1 MNTHNLRSPKVF
13 SFLHAV
19 SGSGGVLV
27 LGCLFIVHGY
37 GYGGPPA
44 PLPAGP
50 VSATLRQVGAAH
62 NVIIG
67 AAAASPHLSDPDY
80 AAILGSE
87 FSQLQS
93 ENEMKF
99 GSIHPR
105 PNTDPKPYSFTGG
118 DALVAFA
125 ESHNMLVR
133 GHTLLWHN
141 NVPHWLTS
149 GGYTPAQMASIV
161 QDHINVVLH
170 HYASKIYAWDVVNE
184 AFNDNGTMRST
195 LWYDQ
200 PGIGAGSGTGY
211 IEQALRWARAAD
223 PNAKLFYNDYDAEE
237 INAKSDAIYAMA
249 QDFKKRGVPLDG
261 IGFQTH
267 VTLKFDEPKKLASYA
282 KNLERFAKLGLDLHI
297 TELDVRLTD
306 STPASLQAQAHLYGE
321 ITRLCLQQPSCKLIQ
336 TWGFTDKYS
345 WIPGF
350 FKGYGWALLW
360 DDNYRKKP
368 AYAAVHDALAK

>member
-1 MNTHNLRSPKVF
+1 MNIHHSHLRKFKSDAHAAARSATVLALVGVF
-13 SFLHAV
+13 V
-19 SGSGGVLV
+19 
-27 LGCLFIVHGY
+27 VHGY
-37 GYGGPPA
+37 GGSPEL
-44 PLPAGP
+44 LPAAQ
-50 VSATLRQVGAAH
+50 VSATLRQGGAAH
-62 NVIIG
+62 NIIVG
-67 AAAASPHLSDPDY
+67 AAAASPYLSDLDY

-87 FSQLQS
+87 FSQIQS

-105 PNTDPKPYSFTGG
+105 PNTDPNPYSFTGG

-125 ESHNMLVR
+125 ESHNMVVR

-211 IEQALRWARAAD
+211 IEKALRWARAAD

-249 QDFKKRGVPLDG
+249 KDFKKRGVPLDG

-306 STPASLQAQAHLYGE
+306 ASPALLEAQAHLYGE
-321 ITRLCLQQPSCKLIQ
+321 ITSLCLQQPSCKLIQ

-350 FKGYGWALLW
+350 FKGYGWGLLW

-368 AYAAVHDALAK
+368 AYAALHDALAQ